1 MNRIARSVSA
11 EARKVLATKLWWLLA
26 VVLAGYSAMMAALFA
41 FMFGAMSGSLGEEF
55 GDAMGAPPAA
65 VPAQAAADMVY
76 ASVTTFGYVI
86 PLLFGALMATGELR
100 HRTLGLAFTIEPRRG
115 IVLLG
120 KAIVLLGFGLLIGLA
135 GLVGAVGAG
144 APTLLALEGGPML
157 DTPET
162 WLLFVRVVIA
172 MSVWA
177 LIGFGVGVLVR
188 NQAFTIVLALVFTQF
203 IEPVLRA
210 GAQFW
215 EWSAQLAKF
224 LPGAAT
230 DAFVGASVMNSMSS
244 LDASFPA
251 GAEPLTVWGGLGVLL
266 AFAVVAV
273 LAGWATRW
281 RGDIV

>member
-1 MNRIARSVSA
+1 MNRVARSVSA
-11 EARKVLATKLWWLLA
+11 ETRKVLATKLWWLLA

-41 FMFGAMSGSLGEEF
+41 FMFGAMSRSLGEEV
-55 GDAMGAPPAA
+55 GDAIGAPATA

-120 KAIVLLGFGLLIGLA
+120 KAIVLLGFGVLIGLA

-224 LPGAAT
+224 LPGSAT

-251 GAEPLTVWGGLGVLL
+251 GAEPLSVWGGFGVLL
-266 AFAVVAV
+266 AYAVVAV